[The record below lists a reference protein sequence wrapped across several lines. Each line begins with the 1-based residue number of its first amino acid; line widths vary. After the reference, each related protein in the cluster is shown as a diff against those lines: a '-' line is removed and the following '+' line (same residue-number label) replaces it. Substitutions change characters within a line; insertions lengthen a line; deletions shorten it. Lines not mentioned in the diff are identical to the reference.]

1 MNFGNKGYLV
11 VAGLRQQ
18 GEQLPSARVEALR
31 GNGNALWSNCATGS
45 SWDLEGWSFFTP
57 LVKKL

>member
-1 MNFGNKGYLV
+1 MNFLNKGYLV

-18 GEQLPSARVEALR
+18 GERLPSARVEALR
-31 GNGNALWSNCATGS
+31 RNGDALWNNRAMGS
-45 SWDLEGWSFFTP
+45 SRDLEGWSFFTP